1 MTAFQELILKP
12 AAWLSGENEESEIV
26 LSCRV
31 RLARNLDKRPFT
43 HCSKAE
49 VLRAIREEISS
60 ALTRT
65 PSMEKALVVDM
76 DNISEPERMILAERH
91 LITRDMVKKYKNRGL
106 VSLANERLSVMINE
120 EDHLRLQSIESGL
133 SLKQA
138 FGRMN
143 KLDGDLDEH
152 LQFAFSEKL
161 GFLTSCPTNVGTG
174 LRVSAMVHLP
184 GLVHNKDIGQIIDG
198 LRNVRLT
205 VRGLYGEG
213 TEIMGNFVQISNSIT
228 LGLSEEDTVKNLE
241 SHVRKVLEFEKKA
254 REVLLT
260 KARSLLEDKI
270 WRAYGICKTARI
282 VTSKEA
288 MGLISAV
295 RMGVGLG
302 VITDVKLTV
311 LNELL
316 IMIQPMHLQRLH
328 NRAMETEERDRVR
341 ADHIRATLAEKRSRN
356 GS

>member
-1 MTAFQELILKP
+1 MTAFQQLIQKP
-12 AAWLSGENEESEIV
+12 SAWLSAENEESEIV
-26 LSCRV
+26 LSSRV
-31 RLARNLDKRPFT
+31 RLARNLEKRPFT
-43 HCSKAE
+43 HGSKPDD
-49 VLRAIREEISS
+49 LKAIREEVVS
-60 ALTRT
+60 AIEKT
-65 PSMEKALVVDM
+65 PSMRKTLVIDM

-91 LITRDMVKKYKNRGL
+91 LITRDMVKNYKNRGL
-106 VSLANERLSVMINE
+106 ASLASEKLSVMINE
-120 EDHLRLQSIESGL
+120 EDHLRLQSVESGL

-138 FGRMN
+138 FSRMS
-143 KLDGDLDEH
+143 KLDSDLDEH
-152 LQFAFSEKL
+152 LQFAFSDTL
-161 GFLTSCPTNVGTG
+161 GFLTACPTNVGTG

-184 GLVHNKDIGQIIDG
+184 GLVHNKDISQIIDG

-213 TEIMGNFVQISNSIT
+213 SEIMGNFVQISNSIT

-241 SHVRKVLEFEKKA
+241 SHIRKVLEFEKKA
-254 REVLLT
+254 REVILT

-270 WRAYGICKTARI
+270 WRAYGICKSARI

-302 VITDVKLTV
+302 VITDVKLSV

-316 IMIQPMHLQRLH
+316 IMIQPMHLQRLYK
-328 NRAMETEERDRVR
+328 RSMEPEERDKVR
-341 ADHIRATLAEKRSRN
+341 ADYIRAILAEKRS
-356 GS
+356 

>member
-1 MTAFQELILKP
+1 MQ
-12 AAWLSGENEESEIV
+12 
-26 LSCRV
+26 
-31 RLARNLDKRPFT
+31 
-43 HCSKAE
+43 E
-49 VLRAIREEISS
+49 VLDAIKTLGGEIRQ
-60 ALTRT
+60 LF
-65 PSMEKALVVDM
+65 
-76 DNISEPERMILAERH
+76 
-91 LITRDMVKKYKNRGL
+91 
-106 VSLANERLSVMINE
+106 ERLSPSGDNKQKEKDMNELQELKDKYATLEKEHTDTTAELDKLKGDIKTMEAEAVKKKRTDFEAKVSKLE
-120 EDHLRLQSIESGL
+120 EDTKITPAEKERIMV
-133 SLKQA
+133 A
-138 FGRMN
+138 FERMS

-152 LQFAFSEKL
+152 IQFAFSEKL

-228 LGLSEEDTVKNLE
+228 LGLSEGDTVKNLE

-302 VITDVKLTV
+302 VITDVKLAV

-328 NRAMETEERDRVR
+328 NRAMEPEERDRVR

-356 GS
+356 GN

>member
-1 MTAFQELILKP
+1 MTAFQELIQKP
-12 AAWLSGENEESEIV
+12 SAWLSGENEEGEIV

-43 HCSKAE
+43 HGSKPDF
-49 VLRAIREEISS
+49 LGAIRKEIVS
-60 ALTRT
+60 ALEKTS
-65 PSMEKALVVDM
+65 SMKKTLVIDM
-76 DNISEPERMILAERH
+76 DAISESERMVLAERH
-91 LITRDMVKKYKNRGL
+91 LITRDMVKNYKSRGL
-106 VSLANERLSVMINE
+106 ASLASEKLSVMINE
-120 EDHLRLQSIESGL
+120 EDHLRLQSVESGL
-133 SLKQA
+133 SFKQA
-138 FGRMN
+138 FVKMS

-152 LQFAFSEKL
+152 LQYAFSEKL
-161 GFLTSCPTNVGTG
+161 GFLTACPTNVGTG

-184 GLVHNKDIGQIIDG
+184 GLVHNKDISQIIDG
-198 LRNVRLT
+198 LRSVRLT

-213 TEIMGNFVQISNSIT
+213 SEIMGNFVQISNSIT

-241 SHVRKVLEFEKKA
+241 SHIRKVLEFEKKA
-254 REVLLT
+254 REVILT

-302 VITDVKLTV
+302 VITDVKLSV
-311 LNELL
+311 LNQLL

-328 NRAMETEERDRVR
+328 KRAMGSEERDMAR
-341 ADHIRATLAEKRSRN
+341 ADYIRAILAEKKP
-356 GS
+356 